1 MYNTEEKIKGR
12 QWMVPGVHKKLGNFF
27 ILDLQCDATHLLG
40 LAERRPNVIDQ
51 KMVNKK
57 VYYYISAP
65 NSNSILGAL
74 FSFEIKWLAE
84 KLWAKD
90 PNLKTSVGV
99 FITVLLATI
108 FNKVSMV

>member
-12 QWMVPGVHKKLGNFF
+12 QWVVPGVHKKLGNFF

-57 VYYYISAP
+57 VYYYISAQIVTP
-65 NSNSILGAL
+65 SWAHCSALKSNGWPRSYG
-74 FSFEIKWLAE
+74 
-84 KLWAKD
+84 
-90 PNLKTSVGV
+90 LKTL
-99 FITVLLATI
+99 I
-108 FNKVSMV
+108 